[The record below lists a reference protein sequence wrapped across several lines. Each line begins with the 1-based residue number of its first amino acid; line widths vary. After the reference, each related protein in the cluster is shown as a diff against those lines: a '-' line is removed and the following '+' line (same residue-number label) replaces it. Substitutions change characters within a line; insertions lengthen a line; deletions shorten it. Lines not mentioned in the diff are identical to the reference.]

1 MKLSNIAAIFAL
13 LTTFA
18 ALAAGQA
25 PVQTAPVK
33 VGVVNS
39 LQFSNPQGGI
49 TRLTTA
55 LRTLETEFKP
65 RRDEIAGL
73 VSRFN
78 ELQKPAPPN
87 QTREQLA
94 ARRDQAQTLQI
105 DITRKQEDARTAYT
119 KRLSALTDPIRQ
131 SIFTALQAYAK
142 QRGLDLLIDASK
154 FPDGVY
160 LMNEAADLTPGF
172 IRDYNTR
179 NP

>member
-1 MKLSNIAAIFAL
+1 MKLSNIAVIFAL
-13 LTTFA
+13 LATFA
-18 ALAAGQA
+18 ALTAGQA

-33 VGVVNS
+33 VGAVNS
-39 LQFSNPQGGI
+39 VQFSNPQGGI

-65 RRDEIAGL
+65 RRDEITAL
-73 VSRFN
+73 VARLN
-78 ELQKPAPPN
+78 ELQKAPAN

-94 ARRDQAQTLQI
+94 TRRDQAQALQT

-119 KRLSALTDPIRQ
+119 RRLSALTDTIRQ

-142 QRGLDLLIDASK
+142 QRGLDLLIDTAK

-172 IRDYNTR
+172 IREYNTR

>member
-13 LTTFA
+13 FTTFA

-39 LQFSNPQGGI
+39 LQFANPQGGI

-65 RRDEIAGL
+65 RRDEIASL
-73 VSRFN
+73 LRRFN
-78 ELQKPAPPN
+78 ELQKVPAN

-94 ARRDQAQTLQI
+94 TRRDQAQAMQV
-105 DITRKQEDARTAYT
+105 DITRKQEDARAAYA
-119 KRLSALTDPIRQ
+119 KRLSTLTDPIRQ

-160 LMNEAADLTPGF
+160 LMNDAADLTPGF
-172 IRDYNTR
+172 IREYNSR